1 MLIFLWIGFAST
13 FLSFVEA
20 KPIQRNINTYTYTS
34 NRSITSKQLLNQDNQ
49 KNNFDKSNSNYNINL
64 SRNIEKRNEKSNNL
78 TGNKTY
84 RTFTYT
90 SSKQDNLN
98 SGRNNTSIIITSS
111 KMNEDANNALNKGR
125 IHHMIS
131 VRNPNIRSNSTSS
144 NDYLNKNED
153 KASNTTNNGFRN
165 SQVGEPSVIFK

>member
-1 MLIFLWIGFAST
+1 M
-13 FLSFVEA
+13 
-20 KPIQRNINTYTYTS
+20 
-34 NRSITSKQLLNQDNQ
+34 
-49 KNNFDKSNSNYNINL
+49 

-165 SQVGEPSVIFK
+165 RAITIISSTEYIDMDKNKNNNKEDNVPQIVASSGNKREYIPNSKNTNLGRIYITNFNIAG